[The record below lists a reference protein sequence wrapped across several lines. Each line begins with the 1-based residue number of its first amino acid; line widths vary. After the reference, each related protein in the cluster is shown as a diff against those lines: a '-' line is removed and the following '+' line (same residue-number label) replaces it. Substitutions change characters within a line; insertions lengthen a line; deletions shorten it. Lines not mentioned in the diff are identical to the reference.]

1 MSRGSH
7 DEHERVN
14 SRVFVFTCAVNEVKL
29 IQVYKSSLVK
39 SQKQKLAK
47 TCPTVNRVAIHV
59 GTRSQNAGRPL
70 AQIAGWRHTEEAF
83 DPSGSSPVY
92 PHGCSLRDPFGGLGL
107 PQVRSVRRLFSQ
119 LMAASLTCI
128 SFPLT
133 VSLFHRSCSSNLPKR
148 AKLSM
153 TRLPPIAG
161 AKGTVLRVCVAAF
174 LGIET

>member
-1 MSRGSH
+1 M
-7 DEHERVN
+7 N

-39 SQKQKLAK
+39 SQNKNLQKLV
-47 TCPTVNRVAIHV
+47 PLNRVAIHV

-83 DPSGSSPVY
+83 GPSGSSPVY
-92 PHGCSLRDPFGGLGL
+92 PHGGSLRDPFGGLGL